1 MSGSDGLG
9 SFFDPLVA
17 LEKLLSHYENRW
29 VVIGGVAVSMLAR
42 PRFTEDL
49 DAMVLLSVDEVDEF
63 IEVAKRA
70 GIEPRISEA
79 EVFAKKNR
87 VLLLRHVKSDTRIDI
102 SLGILPFEQELV
114 ERSKA
119 YQVDDALQVFL
130 PTPED
135 LIIMKSVAN
144 RPKDLEDIRTL
155 VDKYPDLDKGRL
167 EMWVKAF
174 AEALEMPEIWNNL
187 AGVVGYGE

>member
-9 SFFDPLVA
+9 SFFDSLVA

-79 EVFAKKNR
+79 AVFAKKNR
-87 VLLLRHVKSDTRIDI
+87 VMLLRHVKSDTRIDI

-114 ERSKA
+114 ERSMA
-119 YQVDDALQVFL
+119 YQVDDALQVFCQHQK
-130 PTPED
+130 T
-135 LIIMKSVAN
+135 
-144 RPKDLEDIRTL
+144 
-155 VDKYPDLDKGRL
+155 
-167 EMWVKAF
+167 
-174 AEALEMPEIWNNL
+174 
-187 AGVVGYGE
+187 